1 MGQAKESF
9 EKANPRVW
17 IRPLR
22 LGKTVAVRR
31 SVSPIVTLLFKGAW
45 SDSRGRCVRG
55 FLRLCLIEL
64 RLSPKPTMEM
74 GVYGSSDTPRV
85 SPAPITSTS
94 RQHAH
99 ADRVGRCGVAA
110 VRRCGGAAVRRCRAS
125 ARTYG
130 WDTLEPFITI
140 KLGGRRYFAMSG
152 HAGRL
157 CVRGFLRLGSYTDLC
172 AVKNYNGNGRP
183 ACPER

>member
-1 MGQAKESF
+1 
-9 EKANPRVW
+9 
-17 IRPLR
+17 
-22 LGKTVAVRR
+22 
-31 SVSPIVTLLFKGAW
+31 
-45 SDSRGRCVRG
+45 
-55 FLRLCLIEL
+55 
-64 RLSPKPTMEM
+64 MEM

-85 SPAPITSTS
+85 SPTPINSTP

-99 ADRVGRCGVAA
+99 VAQGDRHDV
-110 VRRCGGAAVRRCRAS
+110 AAVRRCRAS

-172 AVKNYNGNGRP
+172 TAKTTMEMGVRRVRKELK
-183 ACPER
+183 CQT